1 MVTLK
6 DYRVDVKPNWCPG
19 CGDYSVLTAIQRAAV
34 NLNIKPEN
42 FVLQSG
48 IGCSGRISGYLNVY
62 GMHSMHGRALAV
74 AQGVKL
80 ANPELTVVCAGGDG
94 DGFGIGLNHFIHA
107 ARRNVDITYIVMD
120 NQIYGL
126 TKGQMSPTSPH
137 GFLTKSTPAGN
148 PETPVMP
155 IKQALAANASFIAQ
169 GFAGD
174 IKKLISLIEQGIQ
187 HKGFAFINVFS
198 PCVTFNKLYTYDWF
212 KENLQDLDNAPDYDP
227 TNQAMAFAKVEEA
240 GSFLTGVIYRNERKT
255 YADALP
261 GLAGKQN
268 VNKQSLRLD
277 NEEVEKLFQQ
287 FR

>member
-6 DYRVDVKPNWCPG
+6 DYRVDIKPNWCPG

-94 DGFGIGLNHFIHA
+94 DGFGIGLNHFVHA
-107 ARRNVDITYIVMD
+107 ARRNIDITYIVMD

-137 GFLTKSTPAGN
+137 GFLTKSTPDGN
-148 PETPVMP
+148 PETPVIP
-155 IKQALAANASFIAQ
+155 LKQALAANASFIAQ
-169 GFAGD
+169 GFAGNV
-174 IKKLISLIEQGIQ
+174 KQVISLIEQGIQ
-187 HKGFAFINVFS
+187 HKGFAFINIFS

-212 KENLQDLDNAPDYDP
+212 KENLQDLDNDPDYDP
-227 TNQAMAFAKVEEA
+227 TNQAMAFAKVEETD
-240 GSFLTGVIYRNERKT
+240 SFVTGVIYRNERRT
-255 YADALP
+255 YVDALP

-268 VNKQSLRLD
+268 VNKQNLRLD
-277 NEEVEKLFQQ
+277 KQEVDKLFQQ
-287 FR
+287 YR

>member
-277 NEEVEKLFQQ
+277 NQEVEKLFQQ